1 MYHGKFL
8 EKKVYDVE
16 TGQQCPGEMIMEV
29 KYDAFLPGVIQNL
42 IQTDGVRQESFFQ
55 ICSMQNIRIKCSVS

>member
-42 IQTDGVRQESFFQ
+42 IQTDEVRQESFSKYAA
-55 ICSMQNIRIKCSVS
+55 CRTYG

>member
-1 MYHGKFL
+1 MRQEMYGSPLTGMYGPPCTTENFWK
-8 EKKVYDVE
+8 KKVYDVE

-42 IQTDGVRQESFFQ
+42 IRQME
-55 ICSMQNIRIKCSVS
+55 